1 MQTLT
6 FSSPVRHIPGQLR
19 TSERSLRLRAFR
31 FVSER
36 FAQRERPSMA
46 AEYFLFALIT
56 LTAAWPF
63 YNLVQALGLHH

>member
-1 MQTLT
+1 
-6 FSSPVRHIPGQLR
+6 
-19 TSERSLRLRAFR
+19 
-31 FVSER
+31 
-36 FAQRERPSMA
+36 MA